1 MTSLAD
7 CLSFWFSVDSPMGKL
22 IPMTQKL
29 RDARKKIRKK
39 SCRGRQRLTQTQSV
53 VNFDKNQTA
62 GNKYFV
68 KKTMF
73 QSFILTD
80 NLITPVVS
88 CFFFLKS
95 DSVSAIGIR
104 KASQIPLTMEKMYR
118 NKGLPHLQDTYS
130 KWPKGGAVLSV
141 SNETLKKR

>member
-1 MTSLAD
+1 MTSLAE
-7 CLSFWFSVDSPMGKL
+7 CLSFWFSVDSSMGK
-22 IPMTQKL
+22 TQKL
-29 RDARKKIRKK
+29 RDARKKLRKK
-39 SCRGRQRLTQTQSV
+39 SCRGRQRLTQTQSA

-80 NLITPVVS
+80 NLIIPGDIS
-88 CFFFLKS
+88 CFFSEVRLCVGHRYQKS
-95 DSVSAIGIR
+95 ITDSSDNG
-104 KASQIPLTMEKMYR
+104 KMYR
-118 NKGLPHLQDTYS
+118 NKGLPHLQNTYS

>member
-29 RDARKKIRKK
+29 RDARKKLRKK

-88 CFFFLKS
+88 CFFSEVRLCVGHRYQKS
-95 DSVSAIGIR
+95 ITDSPDNGKNVQ
-104 KASQIPLTMEKMYR
+104 K
-118 NKGLPHLQDTYS
+118 
-130 KWPKGGAVLSV
+130 
-141 SNETLKKR
+141 

>member
-1 MTSLAD
+1 M
-7 CLSFWFSVDSPMGKL
+7 
-22 IPMTQKL
+22 
-29 RDARKKIRKK
+29 
-39 SCRGRQRLTQTQSV
+39 LTQTQSV

-68 KKTMF
+68 KKTIIYF
-73 QSFILTD
+73 N
-80 NLITPVVS
+80 NLITPGDIS
-88 CFFFLKS
+88 CFFSEVRLCVGHRYQKS
-95 DSVSAIGIR
+95 ITDSSDIG
-104 KASQIPLTMEKMYR
+104 KMYR